1 MANTRGKRKE
11 TLPVDEVMDNIE
23 NALDDA
29 IQIETPL
36 TENGIVNCH
45 ALNVRKAP
53 SKEAAVLQIIPK
65 DTEIEVLEQVDDDWY
80 KVHVSNLGTGFC
92 MKEFINIKQ

>member
-11 TLPVDEVMDNIE
+11 TLPVDEAMNNIK
-23 NALDDA
+23 NTPDDMT
-29 IQIETPL
+29 QIATPL

-53 SKEAAVLQIIPK
+53 SKEAAILTVIPK
-65 DTEIEVLEQVDDDWY
+65 DAKVKILDNVNEKWY
-80 KVHVSNLGTGFC
+80 KVRVPENTTGFC
-92 MKEFINIKQ
+92 MKEFITIK